1 MGTETSSLTLDAE
14 GNFSVDVKA
23 GVYGLTVMLS
33 DGTYRS
39 INELE
44 IAQDYGAPE
53 ELLTLSYNVG
63 KILVGLR
70 DVSGA
75 LNVNFDGTIDTVPT
89 AQNHVVFSNFS
100 AEEFAVKTT
109 AQFVG
114 GTEGDPGLGFAIRN
128 SDTNLEL
135 VLMRDKIRINGTGF
149 DWNKDRIDIPHGL
162 SGLWEK
168 GGNAFE
174 YTLYKSADA
183 FLMYARIIGV
193 DAEPVRVAR
202 ITATQVYIYKT
213 DSHHNLSSLAT
224 SVINNILASEN
235 TAEFY
240 SSVNIAGGATLEVT
254 YNDYGYKT
262 SGIGNTVTVPET
274 VDGGTITSSVTDF
287 TDGATVV
294 IAATPDNGKRVKD
307 FLVKVNDGSFVAV
320 EESGIQGN
328 FTGNVNDGYSFNF
341 VADKAY
347 SYEFKVEFE
356 EGIVRNDYI
365 GKVTDLDDDAPIAGA
380 TVVAYDVV
388 EGVRGNAFAET
399 TTGEDGT
406 FTIKL
411 GATTYELEYSKG
423 NYYTYSAQIVMGE
436 TATDESDTPVELK
449 KMTVGGTVTLGDR
462 VFTSNTEKII
472 PAYDY
477 ETDKET
483 ASTKRTAGPGDQP
496 FMFTVTG
503 QDAVIKYTVR
513 LDDMAS
519 TDASKEFWPGVG
531 IDIYNAS
538 GANKT
543 FKLIRDGVTGSNT
556 TSNYYA
562 VYNVADQDYNVDV
575 TGEKGTITVDVMF
588 VKQGDKVH
596 AFSKLPEG
604 EKYSLVYS
612 FQIWDEAFLNTEL
625 AFGIRLSCN
634 GSAICWA
641 DYSNI
646 SIDTSEAAVTQ
657 AMEGYTVSPFDFGT
671 YDGARNQAAVLPME
685 EGNYK
690 ITGNNVTRAM
700 SSQQKYGDFI
710 VSATFVN
717 EKYDLDGKLNEGS
730 EAWNSLGF
738 VIGTDEVNNILL
750 AEAGKGLRAWYK
762 WNNEFTKKEG
772 DLAGMALDNKII
784 DVYTANGGKSN
795 YAIGATNVFT
805 LIRKGSTI
813 YMIRDGIYLA
823 KIAAEDGEV
832 NFYYADGTKATDY
845 GFRVADA
852 SLNLKQ
858 IFLNVLTA
866 PEVML
871 GVGGHGDSLMY
882 AGVENY
888 SVTSEGVDEAVAAL
902 EDGMKNAI
910 TVSESEFGTASVTVD
925 GGEYV
930 SGTTITAGK
939 PVTVTFTPQSEH
951 MVSDVKLSIDGAE
964 AVSILSELQAGAGY
978 VRTYTFTPLQKKT
991 YEFTVVYEEV
1001 PSTVN
1006 YSAKVLDFDDRVT
1019 PLAGITV
1026 TAKKDGLVAGS
1037 ATTGDGGVYTIEGL
1051 MSGTYD
1057 FVFSANN
1064 YYERTVTGIE
1074 ITADE
1079 GNDGT
1084 TITGEDTTVKAM
1096 VVGGS
1101 TTLTNGTT
1109 VSANRNGLNIVFD
1122 YESGNLTASTVEG
1135 SNTGAQLDGRVLTF
1149 TGIKD
1154 EYAMAKFT
1162 YTNYGGG
1169 TEGDPG
1175 IGIAFNDGTNEVCLV
1190 FRQDG
1195 ARLTAPAW
1203 VSTIGMGLNSGYRI
1217 NNTGSYD
1224 LMIVRAADTYYMF
1237 SKPAASP
1244 NWEMIYSATESE
1256 LRALDEKMTDTQ
1268 AKLTGEAGLFIRM
1281 TVGPALSINAQFSN
1295 FETAEGEEA
1304 INAIIGSHTIT
1315 VNDVANAEIVLT
1327 GDGVTSEAGEG
1338 KTVYTVP
1345 LGKTVQVNVNCNEGY
1360 EVSDML
1366 INDFSLG
1373 VQNSYIITK
1382 LGSDITLQASVAA
1395 IKTFTVTGNMTSS
1408 LNGFDTKEGN
1418 TIIFTRDNGMLY
1430 TGEVVKG
1437 DGTMTYSVNL
1447 PEGNYNKVTYLN
1459 YYSSEVISVSDSTAV
1474 DVEFTSYGYNAVT
1487 NGGLVVQEDGSLL
1500 TNINQGRTQ
1509 ETAMSD
1515 ITFIPSSQVL
1525 TFGYTVTGI
1534 TESGN
1539 SGNKTFIMPGMF
1551 VTDNTNFMRVV
1562 NKDAGDVLCFMA
1574 RDDYTSRMEVQDG
1587 NAWEPFGIPTGYYTF
1602 SKPDYRLTVK
1612 FVLSD
1617 YNLQMYV
1624 KIGTEDQWRTVFG
1637 ADNAFNIYNR
1647 YETGTAINKNPGTDY
1662 INTLYSTDRECKFGI
1677 SMRRDI
1683 VENKEVNVAQFS
1695 DIWYT
1700 IEDKA

>member
-1 MGTETSSLTLDAE
+1 
-14 GNFSVDVKA
+14 
-23 GVYGLTVMLS
+23 
-33 DGTYRS
+33 
-39 INELE
+39 
-44 IAQDYGAPE
+44 
-53 ELLTLSYNVG
+53 
-63 KILVGLR
+63 
-70 DVSGA
+70 
-75 LNVNFDGTIDTVPT
+75 
-89 AQNHVVFSNFS
+89 
-100 AEEFAVKTT
+100 
-109 AQFVG
+109 
-114 GTEGDPGLGFAIRN
+114 
-128 SDTNLEL
+128 
-135 VLMRDKIRINGTGF
+135 
-149 DWNKDRIDIPHGL
+149 
-162 SGLWEK
+162 
-168 GGNAFE
+168 
-174 YTLYKSADA
+174 
-183 FLMYARIIGV
+183 
-193 DAEPVRVAR
+193 
-202 ITATQVYIYKT
+202 
-213 DSHHNLSSLAT
+213 
-224 SVINNILASEN
+224 
-235 TAEFY
+235 
-240 SSVNIAGGATLEVT
+240 
-254 YNDYGYKT
+254 
-262 SGIGNTVTVPET
+262 
-274 VDGGTITSSVTDF
+274 
-287 TDGATVV
+287 
-294 IAATPDNGKRVKD
+294 
-307 FLVKVNDGSFVAV
+307 
-320 EESGIQGN
+320 
-328 FTGNVNDGYSFNF
+328 
-341 VADKAY
+341 
-347 SYEFKVEFE
+347 
-356 EGIVRNDYI
+356 
-365 GKVTDLDDDAPIAGA
+365 
-380 TVVAYDVV
+380 
-388 EGVRGNAFAET
+388 
-399 TTGEDGT
+399 
-406 FTIKL
+406 
-411 GATTYELEYSKG
+411 
-423 NYYTYSAQIVMGE
+423 
-436 TATDESDTPVELK
+436 
-449 KMTVGGTVTLGDR
+449 
-462 VFTSNTEKII
+462 
-472 PAYDY
+472 
-477 ETDKET
+477 
-483 ASTKRTAGPGDQP
+483 
-496 FMFTVTG
+496 
-503 QDAVIKYTVR
+503 
-513 LDDMAS
+513 
-519 TDASKEFWPGVG
+519 
-531 IDIYNAS
+531 
-538 GANKT
+538 
-543 FKLIRDGVTGSNT
+543 
-556 TSNYYA
+556 
-562 VYNVADQDYNVDV
+562 
-575 TGEKGTITVDVMF
+575 
-588 VKQGDKVH
+588 
-596 AFSKLPEG
+596 
-604 EKYSLVYS
+604 
-612 FQIWDEAFLNTEL
+612 
-625 AFGIRLSCN
+625 
-634 GSAICWA
+634 
-641 DYSNI
+641 
-646 SIDTSEAAVTQ
+646 
-657 AMEGYTVSPFDFGT
+657 MEGYIVSPFDFGT
-671 YDGARNQAAVLPME
+671 YDGVRNQAAVLPME

-750 AEAGKGLRAWYK
+750 AEAGKSLRAWYK
-762 WNNEFTKKEG
+762 WDNEFTKKEG
-772 DLAGMALDNKII
+772 DLAGMARDNKII

-805 LIRKGSTI
+805 LIRKDSTI

-845 GFRVADA
+845 GFRANDT

-866 PEVML
+866 NEVMI
-871 GVGGHGDSLMY
+871 GVGGHGNSLMY

-902 EDGMKNAI
+902 EAGMKNVI

-939 PVTVTFTPQSEH
+939 SVTVTFTPQSEPKY

-991 YEFTVVYEEV
+991 YEFTVTYEEV
-1001 PSTVN
+1001 PATVN
-1006 YSAKVLDFDDRVT
+1006 YSGKVLDFDDGVT

-1037 ATTGDGGVYTIEGL
+1037 ATTGDEGAYTIEGL

-1074 ITADE
+1074 ITANDE
-1079 GNDGT
+1079 NKDT
-1084 TITGEDTTVKAM
+1084 TITGKDTTFKAM

-1101 TTLTNGTT
+1101 TTLTSGTT

-1162 YTNYGGG
+1162 FTNQGGG

-1244 NWEMIYSATESE
+1244 NWEMIYSATETE
-1256 LRALDEKMTDTQ
+1256 LRTLGKMSDTE

-1281 TVGPALSINAQFSN
+1281 TVGGALTVNAQFSN

-1345 LGKTVQVNVNCNEGY
+1345 LGKTVQVKVNCNEGY

-1418 TIIFTRDNGMLY
+1418 TIIFTRDNGRLY

-1487 NGGLVVQEDGSLL
+1487 HGGLVVQEDGSLL
-1500 TNINQGRTQ
+1500 TNINQGGTQ

-1534 TESGN
+1534 TEGGN
-1539 SGNKTFIMPGMF
+1539 SGSRTFIMPGMF
-1551 VTDNTNFMRVV
+1551 VTDNNNFMRVV
-1562 NKDAGDVLCFMA
+1562 NMEAGDVLCFMA
-1574 RDDYTSRMEVQDG
+1574 KDDYTSRMKVQDSEP
-1587 NAWEPFGIPTGYYTF
+1587 WIPFGSATGYYTF
-1602 SKPDYRLTVK
+1602 VKPDYRLTVK

-1647 YETGTAINKNPGTDY
+1647 YETGTAVNGNPGTDY